1 MQDSNNTEE
10 YIDISELDQ
19 SDIGK
24 KDGFYQKFKEM
35 LNSKYF
41 FILVSALLAIIAF
54 LLGRISA
61 ITKSPVTI
69 YKENTILFNAGEVKG
84 LETVKEDVSFTNG
97 EVVASKTGTKY
108 HYPWCAGAKQISLK
122 NKIMFKSIEEAKAK
136 GYLPAS
142 NCKGLK

>member
-10 YIDISELDQ
+10 YINISGLDE
-19 SDIGK
+19 SGVDK
-24 KDGFYQKFKEM
+24 KDDFYQKFKEI

-41 FILVSALLAIIAF
+41 FILVSVLLAIISF

-61 ITKSPVTI
+61 ITKPPITI
-69 YKENTILFNAGEVKG
+69 YKENTVLFNKGEVKG
-84 LETVKEDVSFTNG
+84 LETVKEDLSSAND

-108 HYPWCAGAKQISLK
+108 HYPWCAGAKQISDK
-122 NKIMFKSIEEAKAK
+122 NKIIFKSIEEAKAK